1 MEGKKITRL
10 IGLSVLLFLMLIA
23 AVPGFAADYSK
34 TLAKWTRQQTFRE
47 PGAIGPLEMKVTY
60 YSAEYVQAL
69 IETEAEK
76 NLWTKD
82 EKENYTYQLLKTLN
96 MDEMIP
102 IHVEFRNYGPSMH
115 MAPFDEQV
123 EIWIGRK
130 KYKPVDYD
138 KRFNFRL
145 QGDRDGMIYFPRYDE
160 KGKPLLEGVSSVKLS
175 FNSGI
180 HMYIRG
186 SSVDFIWDV
195 HKDKPESLY
204 AGRAASR
211 LELDRLIKRIEKLN
225 AEKRDLEN
233 KLNELNN
240 ELSSVNKRVDE
251 LQKQ

>member
-145 QGDRDGMIYFPRYDE
+145 QGDRDGMIYFPRWIQ
-160 KGKPLLEGVSSVKLS
+160 PLQEREIPRPVPSPQL
-175 FNSGI
+175 
-180 HMYIRG
+180 
-186 SSVDFIWDV
+186 
-195 HKDKPESLY
+195 
-204 AGRAASR
+204 
-211 LELDRLIKRIEKLN
+211 
-225 AEKRDLEN
+225 
-233 KLNELNN
+233 
-240 ELSSVNKRVDE
+240 
-251 LQKQ
+251 